1 MRYLAAMSLLALLLT
16 GCANTQPASDESL
29 YQAVNE
35 RRVVVIGDSYT
46 VGSDEGGRG
55 NQGWP
60 TLVWKAL
67 DNQDVRVS
75 LKVGAEGGAGYVQR
89 GINGGVFGQKIAE
102 SVGVVDDLVV
112 LFGSSNDVDVAPDD
126 LASTV
131 RDDFAKVK
139 QLAPHAKMLVIAPVW
154 PAPDL
159 PPQILRVRDILRDQA
174 AQVGAT
180 FVDPIAQRWMVDT
193 PQLIGADGVHPTDDG
208 HKYLAQKITPLIQ
221 NAFGS

>member
-75 LKVGAEGGAGYVQR
+75 LKIGAEGGMFSAESTAGYSGRRSPNQ
-89 GINGGVFGQKIAE
+89 
-102 SVGVVDDLVV
+102 L
-112 LFGSSNDVDVAPDD
+112 GS
-126 LASTV
+126 
-131 RDDFAKVK
+131 
-139 QLAPHAKMLVIAPVW
+139 
-154 PAPDL
+154 
-159 PPQILRVRDILRDQA
+159 
-174 AQVGAT
+174 
-180 FVDPIAQRWMVDT
+180 
-193 PQLIGADGVHPTDDG
+193 
-208 HKYLAQKITPLIQ
+208 
-221 NAFGS
+221 